1 MKSEGCEGMTNNQN
15 QLLDTEFTQSY
26 EFTRHY
32 HNIHYQMFR
41 TYITVYLAIWGGYFF
56 VMDAKLPD
64 FGNYLL
70 AIGVCAGV
78 LMSLVL
84 ISNRFYFVMMLK
96 RLEFFRRHFVFKSDA
111 PWEDYPQ
118 FYKKKVEGESFPTE
132 GNQMIKLTSTF
143 ALTLL
148 LMCCANAM
156 LFYKINLKDS
166 CQWGTENQGWATLLV
181 LVALLIICALFA
193 YDRQRKLNK
202 YAGIDKESVERK

>member
-1 MKSEGCEGMTNNQN
+1 MSERREGMTDRQN
-15 QLLDTEFTQSY
+15 QLVDTEFTQSY

-32 HNIHYQMFR
+32 HNIHYKMFR
-41 TYITVYLAIWGGYFF
+41 TFITVYLAIWGGYFF

-156 LFYKINLKDS
+156 LFFKIDFGNTWPWYTQPPYCATIIVFLILIAINGFFVYYQQTELNKNA
-166 CQWGTENQGWATLLV
+166 GTE
-181 LVALLIICALFA
+181 
-193 YDRQRKLNK
+193 K
-202 YAGIDKESVERK
+202 